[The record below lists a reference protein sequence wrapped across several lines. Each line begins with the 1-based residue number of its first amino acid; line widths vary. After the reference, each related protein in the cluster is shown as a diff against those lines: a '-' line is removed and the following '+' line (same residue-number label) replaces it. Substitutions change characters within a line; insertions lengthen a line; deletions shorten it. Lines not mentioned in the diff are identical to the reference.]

1 MCNAGASALM
11 RNEKKFIRERE
22 VLYIQTTDNPN
33 ELTEEERKAA
43 IEFNGRTLFFIM
55 WEKK

>member
-1 MCNAGASALM
+1 M

-33 ELTEEERKAA
+33 EFTEEERKAA
-43 IEFNGRTLFFIM
+43 IEFNERTLFFIT